1 MDMHHTDDMDAA
13 VAFATKMD
21 WLSSNPPPV
30 HSVMLNHKGEL
41 AISRKKKARTPI
53 RAKDQ

>member
-1 MDMHHTDDMDAA
+1 MHHTDDMDAA